1 MSHEFQ
7 LATAETW
14 PNPWPM
20 YRALRDHD
28 PVHHVVPPQRPEYD
42 YYVLSRHADVWSAA
56 RDHQTFSSAQGLTVN
71 YGELEMIGLHD
82 TPPMVMQDPPVHT
95 EFRKLVSRG
104 FTPRQVETVEPT
116 VRKFVVERLEKLRAN
131 GGGDIVTELFK
142 PLPSMVVAHYLGVPE
157 EDWTQFDG
165 WTQAIVAANAVDGA
179 TTGALDAVGSMM
191 AYFTGLIERRRTE
204 PADDAISHLVAAGVG
219 ADGDT
224 AGTLSILAFTFTM
237 VTGGNDT
244 VTGMLGGSMPL
255 LHRRPDQRRLLLD
268 DPEGIPDAVEEL
280 LRLTSP
286 VQGLARTTTRNV
298 TIGDTTIPAG
308 RRVLLLYGSANR
320 DERQYGPDAAELDV
334 TRCPRNILT
343 FSHGAH
349 HCLGAAAARMQCRV
363 ALTELLAR
371 CPDFWL
377 SARRTELAADRI
389 LDAAERLFTQRDPA
403 SIGMNE
409 IAKAA
414 GCSRATLYRYF
425 DSREALRTAY
435 VHRETRRLGREI
447 MVKIA
452 DVVEPAE
459 RLLVSIT
466 TTLRMVR
473 DNPALAAWFTT
484 TRPPIGG
491 EMAGRSEVIAA
502 LAAAFL
508 NSLGPDDPTTVERR
522 ARWVVRML
530 TSLLM
535 FPGRDEADERAMI
548 AEFVVPIVTP
558 ASAAARK
565 AGHPGPE

>member
-286 VQGLARTTTRNV
+286 VQGLARTTTRDV

-320 DERQYGPDAAELDV
+320 DERQYSPDAAELDV